1 MKTCQSCHMQSL
13 SATVT
18 NVLDGSCDPAGTEA
32 CMESGTVGEA
42 SLALD
47 PNKTDSHRLSVQELL
62 TSHPNTAF
70 KLL

>member
-1 MKTCQSCHMQSL
+1 MQPQAL
-13 SATVT
+13 FPTVT
-18 NVLDGSCDPAGTEA
+18 NFWDGSCDPAGTEA
-32 CMESGTVGEA
+32 CIESGTVGEA

-62 TSHPNTAF
+62 ISHPSTAF